1 HRLHRIG
8 GLAGSNPREP
18 QLCRLST
25 SKSPTLCSPCVWS
38 LARRTMRY
46 WERRRR
52 KLSEPLG
59 GTMASQ
65 KPIEANQANALSS
78 TGPKTTDGKVIASK
92 NSFRHGLTTR
102 GLLPDEDP
110 KVFEEFADRMRA
122 DLAPVG
128 ELEGLL
134 VERIVSSA
142 WRLRRVPRVES
153 W

>member
-1 HRLHRIG
+1 SSFRSSERRRRMAQPAVIGAVIGSVIGLVAPIAPGSVERGGNEYVSRQRLGSRARLMFGHRLHRIG

-92 NSFRHGLTTR
+92 NSF
-102 GLLPDEDP
+102 
-110 KVFEEFADRMRA
+110 
-122 DLAPVG
+122 
-128 ELEGLL
+128 
-134 VERIVSSA
+134 
-142 WRLRRVPRVES
+142 
-153 W
+153 